1 MSGTIQEES
10 SAGIQ
15 ETRRDW
21 IRHFVR
27 RPVGWREASDRIA
40 GAHTSVLASPAF
52 TVHSV
57 CRRSIVS
64 ELESSA

>member
-1 MSGTIQEES
+1 
-10 SAGIQ
+10 
-15 ETRRDW
+15 
-21 IRHFVR
+21 
-27 RPVGWREASDRIA
+27 
-40 GAHTSVLASPAF
+40 VLASPAF